1 MFQRN
6 FDLSLGSNEVVILQI
21 TKGRLMRVARWSHQP
36 TTAPLSCSSG
46 PLCRASSQISH
57 DGNTVYCY
65 VKSPETRVTTTLTV
79 IDCVWNS
86 SVIPQPASAYCD
98 ILWDIGVWIM
108 KEGGGGTIVLWAS
121 FGFGR
126 GDRVST
132 PRLEGMSTRQYS
144 TLSTTTSTCAKSAF
158 PEDNLDTYRR
168 ASPAYSLLKPRA
180 QLTTDSVIVFVDYW
194 ALKTTQI
201 SDNRSFV
208 ESQFRIVC
216 IN

>member
-6 FDLSLGSNEVVILQI
+6 FDLSLGSNEMVILQI
-21 TKGRLMRVARWSHQP
+21 TKGRLMRVARLSHQP

-57 DGNTVYCY
+57 EGKTVYCY
-65 VKSPETRVTTTLTV
+65 VKSSETRVTGTTTLTV
-79 IDCVWNS
+79 IECVWNS

-108 KEGGGGTIVLWAS
+108 KEGGGTIVLWAS

-132 PRLEGMSTRQYS
+132 PRLEGASTRQYYP
-144 TLSTTTSTCAKSAF
+144 LSTTTSTCAKSSF

-168 ASPAYSLLKPRA
+168 ASPAYSLLNPEHSWQPK
-180 QLTTDSVIVFVDYW
+180 VFVDYW
-194 ALKTTQI
+194 AQKTTQI
-201 SDNRSFV
+201 SGNRSFV